1 MNLDIFG
8 VGHHDH
14 TPKNVKQLVLPTFNK
29 NWTYLK
35 DKPVISRENNSL
47 SHFDEILSVELS
59 GYAYMLLVKIWVV
72 SPNSAPANSLTA
84 AQSRNT
90 YGKLAKLTISEYFCC
105 GQLEMSHR
113 LI

>member
-1 MNLDIFG
+1 M
-8 VGHHDH
+8 
-14 TPKNVKQLVLPTFNK
+14 PTSNR

-35 DKPVISRENNSL
+35 DKPVISRESYSL

-59 GYAYMLLVKIWVV
+59 GYVYMLLVKRWVV
-72 SPNSAPANSLTA
+72 SPKSTPANTLTA

-90 YGKLAKLTISEYFCC
+90 YEKLAKLTISEYFCC

>member
-1 MNLDIFG
+1 MNLFIFG
-8 VGHHDH
+8 VGHHDY

-59 GYAYMLLVKIWVV
+59 GYSNISMGRTWVI
-72 SPNSAPANSLTA
+72 SPKSSPCKYLKT
-84 AQSRNT
+84 AQSSDMIE
-90 YGKLAKLTISEYFCC
+90 KLV
-105 GQLEMSHR
+105 
-113 LI
+113 